1 MYNGVVFFFFLVDSK
16 ARTRSNMKTIQKE
29 RILPNLGKK
38 NSAFCHNYLQ
48 VKWAAPMEVV
58 SIDGSHVSEDQ
69 GSMYRNT
76 T

>member
-1 MYNGVVFFFFLVDSK
+1 
-16 ARTRSNMKTIQKE
+16 MKTIQKE